1 MRISDWSSDVCSSD
15 LVNLGIGNDTLWA
28 LMAVIVIGYVLQRLI
43 EGEFIRAFGMHIH
56 VWRKFDSQ
64 FRLITARRNPNMVIL
79 VLALLFNRPDSGL
92 ELVAWWTII
101 SLGVHAVTSVERRV
115 GKECVS
121 TGSDRGS
128 PYH

>member
-15 LVNLGIGNDTLWA
+15 L

-79 VLALLFNRPDSGL
+79 VVALIFNRPDIGL

-101 SLGVHAVTSVERRV
+101 SLVVHAVRLAQAYITRLGGRDVTSWLEQ
-115 GKECVS
+115 G
-121 TGSDRGS
+121 T
-128 PYH
+128 

>member
-79 VLALLFNRPDSGL
+79 VVALIFNRPDIGL

-101 SLGVHAVTSVERRV
+101 SLVVHAVRLAQAYKIGRASCRERV
-115 GKECVS
+115 CQ
-121 TGSDRGS
+121 
-128 PYH
+128 YW